1 MGLGLNLPGRGRKD
15 LENVAKRMQEMQS
28 KLADLEDKEYEG
40 KSGGSAVSIT
50 VNGKLEV
57 SKVNISP
64 DVIGDADSLPDLILT
79 ATNDALRQAI
89 DEKES
94 ISQYATKGLD
104 IQGLF

>member
-1 MGLGLNLPGRGRKD
+1 MGLGLNLPSRGRKD
-15 LENVAKRMQEMQS
+15 LESVAKRMQEMQS
-28 KLADLEDKEYEG
+28 KLAALEEKKYEG
-40 KSGGSAVSIT
+40 KSGGSAVIIT

-57 SKVNISP
+57 EKVNISP
-64 DVIGDADSLPDLILT
+64 EVIGDADSLPDLILT